1 MTVYKYGEALTI
13 SASDIRDTDSVLS
26 NPEIEERF
34 TKFAKELK
42 TIAPKAKDFL
52 YFSAIMMHAAEASLL
67 DEKGEIRKN
76 ADGSPIT
83 ARWEKIS
90 LPNGKE
96 SVKWICSETSIKPYK
111 NKNGD
116 IFGESELLKA
126 YKNWVGKPLCLDHK
140 SGSANDTVGIIVD
153 TYYDYKAKNIVAL
166 CALDKVNY
174 PEMARKVASGYATC
188 VSMGVGCGRA
198 VCSEEGCYNVAT
210 TETEFCSHMK
220 NKTCY
225 GEVNLDLN
233 PIELSIVVN
242 GADPKAKIRQIVAAA
257 NSIAKYVDQKDS
269 ALVNANS
276 EDLMSKLNRLG
287 KEIEEIKKQASS
299 ENLNKQ
305 DLDISSEDSVVSFL
319 GKLAHNVED
328 LTKKVNGIIKE
339 KEMANKKEGF
349 YQGTEEPSPKQVKY
363 PVDPL
368 QDQLRE
374 KEDRQMQGAPPF
386 PGTGPV
392 DGMHPG
398 YQSFG
403 ETEEARKR
411 RLQRLAE
418 ENERKIR
425 REAVLAKAKENFSRK
440 AYVNGTEEPTP
451 GKPKYPVD
459 PLQDQLREK
468 EDRQMVGQPPFPGV
482 GAVDGLH
489 PSPASADIKD
499 EAKRKE
505 MLQRASLKAKFFKG
519 GTASTTRWEI
529 YSGDKLVLNATLQ
542 DVAGDK
548 ADFHYDEFA
557 SKNFA
562 QNLMKKIKAEGVE
575 SVANKLQ
582 KKAQTPPPAAA
593 PAVPAMPPGGDA
605 GMAPDGMNPGVTDEG
620 GDGDPTKELPEVLD
634 RMDNDMADLRK
645 GVQALTDGK
654 DDLKGFQDLTESG
667 ALPPAEG
674 VQALA
679 MEKKLNGYLV
689 SGMKETYAKLKDL
702 KSDLEKLVEIR
713 NFAKQRGEL
722 SKHASDI
729 RNTVKES
736 IIDANNLFDAT
747 VTLKQAFV
755 NYARTRS
762 YLIKK
767 AEFISMKQLTK
778 RAQITTQEQAKK
790 NIEFDP
796 TKPVEGRVYS
806 AGDPFMPADAT
817 PGVPYHA
824 SAGSTAQ
831 APAKP
836 VQSTPVRNPPKPQ
849 LGKEQVDPK
858 LPAPYG
864 DRSGLEHMLESG
876 AGAMRGQDFS
886 GKAKQTG
893 TPTAQKNQIVSSTVG
908 VPDAAKA
915 DDGKEEEDENDLKMT
930 PDGSVEGTPEEVGKA
945 MKESKALL
953 DLSTKEKRAEA
964 RAKFAEKAVQFS
976 EMLSRDPAHKGGW
989 TLPTDTKPS
998 GDLGKVETLAEQHQK
1013 MLDVATAP
1021 PKVKKAA
1028 EQIQKLVVEGK
1039 LDPATL
1045 PSLVR
1050 EGLDPEAVKYWK
1062 TYLSQVKDGGS
1073 QYATDLVKDYSNKK
1087 KAQEEEAYRV
1097 KMARAYEVVEEAVEK
1112 GIVSSDKKTKNA
1124 QFKSLLEYSDE
1135 NFKHFAE
1142 FVAKAPIIKKAAALP
1157 SVGAVDYFGG
1167 SNLPQTTDASENPF
1181 AAAFAGRKY

>member
-13 SASDIRDTDSVLS
+13 SASDIRDTESVLS
-26 NPEIEERF
+26 NPEIEEHIL
-34 TKFAKELK
+34 KVAKGLK
-42 TIAPKAKDFL
+42 VIAPHAKDFL

-76 ADGSPIT
+76 ADGSPVT
-83 ARWEKIS
+83 SRWEKVS

-96 SVKWICSETSIKPYK
+96 SVKWVCSDNSIKPYK

-116 IFGESELLKA
+116 IFSEGELLRA
-126 YKNWVGKPLCLDHK
+126 YKNWVEKPLCLDHK

-153 TYYDYKAKNIVAL
+153 TYYDYKNKNIIAL
-166 CALDKVNY
+166 CALDKINH
-174 PEMARKVASGYATC
+174 PEMARKVSSGYATC

-198 VCSEEGCYNVAT
+198 VCYDCGTVAT
-210 TETEFCSHMK
+210 IEAEFCPCMK

-269 ALVNANS
+269 TLVNANS

-305 DLDISSEDSVVSFL
+305 DLDISSDDSVVSFL

-339 KEMANKKEGF
+339 KEMANRKEGF

-418 ENERKIR
+418 ENDRKIR
-425 REAVLAKAKENFSRK
+425 REAALAKAKENLSRK

-489 PSPASADIKD
+489 PSPASADVKD

-562 QNLMKKIKAEGVE
+562 QNLMKKIKAEGAE

-582 KKAQTPPPAAA
+582 KKAQAPVA
-593 PAVPAMPPGGDA
+593 PAVPQMPAPDA
-605 GMAPDGMNPGVTDEG
+605 GMAPDGMVAGTPDEG
-620 GDGDPTKELPEVLD
+620 GTGDPAQEVPAVIDEIENKLG
-634 RMDNDMADLRK
+634 DLRK
-645 GVQALTDGK
+645 GVEALTGGK
-654 DDLKGFQDLTESG
+654 EDLKGFQDLTDSG

-674 VQALA
+674 VQAMA

-689 SGMKETYAKLKDL
+689 NGMKETYAKLKDL
-702 KSDLEKLVEIR
+702 KADLEKLVEIR

-722 SKHASDI
+722 SKHASEI
-729 RNTVKES
+729 RSTVKES
-736 IIDANNLFDAT
+736 LVDANNLFGDT
-747 VTLKQAFV
+747 TTLKQAFV
-755 NYARTRS
+755 NYARTRNHM
-762 YLIKK
+762 IKK
-767 AEFISMKQLTK
+767 AQVISMNLRK
-778 RAQITTQEQAKK
+778 RAQTAADVGY
-790 NIEFDP
+790 DP
-796 TKPVEGRVYS
+796 SKPVEGRVYS

-831 APAKP
+831 VPAKP
-836 VQSTPVRNPPKPQ
+836 VAKPTTVRNPPKTQ
-849 LGKEQVDPK
+849 LGKDQVDPK

-864 DRSGLEHMLESG
+864 DRSGLEKMLESG

-886 GKAKQTG
+886 GKAKPVGQS
-893 TPTAQKNQIVSSTVG
+893 TAQKGQVVSNLTG
-908 VPDAAKA
+908 VSDAQLDAAKA
-915 DDGKEEEDENDLKMT
+915 DDGKDEEDENDLKMT

-945 MKESKALL
+945 MKESKA
-953 DLSTKEKRAEA
+953 DFSTKEKRALA

-989 TLPTDTKPS
+989 TLPTDTKPT
-998 GDLGKVETLAEQHQK
+998 GDLAKVETITEQHQK

-1039 LDPATL
+1039 LDPKEL
-1045 PSLVR
+1045 PALISQG
-1050 EGLDPEAVKYWK
+1050 GLDPEAVKYWK

-1073 QYATDLVKDYSNKK
+1073 AYAADLVKDYSNKK
-1087 KAQEEEAYRV
+1087 KAESEEAYRV

-1124 QFKSLLEYSDE
+1124 QFKSLLEYNDE

-1142 FVAKAPIIKKAAALP
+1142 FVAKAPLVKKAAVIP
-1157 SVGAVDYFGG
+1157 SIGASDYFGG
-1167 SNLPQTTDASENPF
+1167 PALPQTSEGENPYL
-1181 AAAFAGRKY
+1181 AAFAGRKY

>member
-13 SASDIRDTDSVLS
+13 SASDIRDTESVLS

-34 TKFAKELK
+34 LKFAKELK

-67 DEKGEIRKN
+67 DDKGEIRKN
-76 ADGSPIT
+76 ADGSPVT
-83 ARWEKIS
+83 AYWEKIS

-96 SVKWICSETSIKPYK
+96 SVKWVCSDPTIKYYK

-116 IFGESELLKA
+116 AFPENQLLAA
-126 YKNWVGKPLCLDHK
+126 YKNWIGKPLCLDHK
-140 SGSANDTVGIIVD
+140 SGSTNDTVGIIVD

-174 PEMARKVASGYATC
+174 PEMARKVSSGYATC

-198 VCSEEGCYNVAT
+198 VCSEQGCHNVAT
-210 TETEFCSHMK
+210 IEAEFCPHMK

-225 GEVNLDLN
+225 AEINLDLN

-269 ALVNANS
+269 MQVSANS
-276 EDLMSKLNRLG
+276 EDLMTKLNRLG
-287 KEIEEIKKQASS
+287 QEIEEIKKQASS

-339 KEMANKKEGF
+339 KEMANRKEGF

-403 ETEEARKR
+403 ESEEARKR

-418 ENERKIR
+418 ENDRKIR
-425 REAVLAKAKENFSRK
+425 REAVLAKAKENLLKKS
-440 AYVNGTEEPTP
+440 YVNGTEEPTP

-562 QNLMKKIKAEGVE
+562 QNLMKKIKAEGAE

-582 KKAQTPPPAAA
+582 KKAQAPVAAPPVQSPPP
-593 PAVPAMPPGGDA
+593 PMDA
-605 GMAPDGMNPGVTDEG
+605 GMAPDGMNPGPSDEG
-620 GDGDPTKELPEVLD
+620 GTGDPAQEVPAVIDEIENKLG
-634 RMDNDMADLRK
+634 DLRK
-645 GVQALTDGK
+645 GVEALTGGK
-654 DDLKGFQDLTESG
+654 DDLKGFQDLTDSG

-674 VQALA
+674 VQAMA
-679 MEKKLNGYLV
+679 MEKKLNGYLIN
-689 SGMKETYAKLKDL
+689 GMKETYAKLKDL
-702 KSDLEKLVEIR
+702 KADLEKLVEIR

-736 IIDANNLFDAT
+736 LIDANNLFGDT
-747 VTLKQAFV
+747 TTLKQAFV

-767 AEFISMKQLTK
+767 AEFISMKQLTRK
-778 RAQITTQEQAKK
+778 AQSKADVAY
-790 NIEFDP
+790 DP
-796 TKPVEGRVYS
+796 SKPVEGRIYS

-831 APAKP
+831 VPAKSVAKP
-836 VQSTPVRNPPKPQ
+836 TTVRNPPKAE

-864 DRSGLEHMLESG
+864 DRSGLEKMLESG
-876 AGAMRGQDFS
+876 AGAIRGQDFS

-893 TPTAQKNQIVSSTVG
+893 TPTAQKGQVVSSTVG

-915 DDGKEEEDENDLKMT
+915 DDGKEEDENDLKMT

-945 MKESKALL
+945 MKESKAL

-964 RAKFAEKAVQFS
+964 RAKFAEKAMQFS

-998 GDLGKVETLAEQHQK
+998 GDLAKVETLAEQHQK

-1039 LDPATL
+1039 LDPKEL
-1045 PSLVR
+1045 PALISQG
-1050 EGLDPEAVKYWK
+1050 GLDPEAVKYWK

-1073 QYATDLVKDYSNKK
+1073 AYAADLVKDYSNKK
-1087 KAQEEEAYRV
+1087 KAESEEAYRV

-1135 NFKHFAE
+1135 NFKHFAD
-1142 FVAKAPIIKKAAALP
+1142 FVAKAPLVKRAAALP
-1157 SVGAVDYFGG
+1157 SIGASDYFGG
-1167 SNLPQTTDASENPF
+1167 PALPQTSEGENPY